1 MPPETDIATL
11 YALQRCST
19 PERWAAFM
27 ALAGYL
33 AEHPEQR
40 LGQAVVNKLM
50 TRAAARDRGFVI
62 MFDDGTYNSR
72 SGYEV
77 PLCEAD
83 HYASEAEAQ
92 AVAASLYG
100 VEGVLPAMDLA
111 QPDLFYMTDEAAA
124 HALAAKRT
132 NDSA

>member
-1 MPPETDIATL
+1 MDSEADLETL

-40 LGQAVVNKLM
+40 LGQAVVNTLM
-50 TRAAARDRGFVI
+50 PRTEARDRGFVI

-83 HYASEAEAQ
+83 HYASEADAQ
-92 AVAASLYG
+92 AAAESLYG
-100 VEGVLPAMDLA
+100 VEAILPAGSLA
-111 QPDLFYMTDEAAA
+111 QPDLFYMTDSAAA
-124 HALAAKRT
+124 AALAVKRT
-132 NDSA
+132 DDNA

>member
-1 MPPETDIATL
+1 MPSDTDLDTL
-11 YALQRCST
+11 YTLQRCSP
-19 PERWAAFM
+19 PERWSAFM

-33 AEHPEQR
+33 VEHPEQR
-40 LGQAVVNKLM
+40 LGQAVVNTLM
-50 TRAAARDRGFVI
+50 HRTEARDRGFVI

-92 AVAASLYG
+92 AAAATLYG
-100 VEGVLPAMDLA
+100 VESILPAVDLA
-111 QPDLFYMTDEAAA
+111 QPDLFYMTDAAA
-124 HALAAKRT
+124 AGALAAKRT
-132 NDSA
+132 NDNA

>member
-1 MPPETDIATL
+1 MPSETDL
-11 YALQRCST
+11 DVLHELQCCST

-27 ALAGYL
+27 SLAGYL
-33 AEHPEQR
+33 VEHPEQR
-40 LGQAVVNKLM
+40 LGQAVVNALLPRM
-50 TRAAARDRGFVI
+50 EDRDRGFVI

-92 AVAASLYG
+92 AAAATLYG
-100 VEGVLPAMDLA
+100 VESILPAADLA
-111 QPDLFYMTDEAAA
+111 QPDLFYMTDAAA
-124 HALAAKRT
+124 AYAIAAKRT
-132 NDSA
+132 DDNA

>member
-1 MPPETDIATL
+1 MLTETELDTL
-11 YALQRCST
+11 HALQRCST

-33 AEHPEQR
+33 VEYPEQR
-40 LGQAVVNKLM
+40 LGQAVVNVLM
-50 TRAAARDRGFVI
+50 SRPEARDRGFVI

-92 AVAASLYG
+92 AAAATLYG
-100 VEGVLPAMDLA
+100 VESILPAVDLA
-111 QPDLFYMTDEAAA
+111 QPDLFYMTDAAA
-124 HALAAKRT
+124 ACALAAKRT
-132 NDSA
+132 NDNA